1 MKKTFF
7 LLLFCLFCMFPLSV
21 FAIDFKINSYQGDL
35 YIHADNTAE
44 FRQKIVYQFE
54 EDFKGQIVGLGR
66 AGKMPSGFEIDPQPK
81 VQASKNGAELTDVTS
96 EVTEEA
102 NGYTV
107 KVYNSGQDLLLR
119 TRAEIDNMRRRSEQ
133 DIEKHIN
140 LRSKNSQRHLN
151 TI

>member
-7 LLLFCLFCMFPLSV
+7 LTGVRLVLPSATLC

-66 AGKMPSGFEIDPQPK
+66 AGKMPSGFDIDPHPK
-81 VQASKNGAELTDVTS
+81 VQAAKNGAELVDVTS
-96 EVTEEA
+96 EVIEGA
-102 NGYTV
+102 DGYTV
-107 KVYNSGQDLLLR
+107 KVYNPGQDGDTVEVDLVW
-119 TRAEIDNMRRRSEQ
+119 
-133 DIEKHIN
+133 N
-140 LRSKNSQRHLN
+140 LKKFAFS
-151 TI
+151 I